1 MATSTSPRRGKRVV
15 ETIDG
20 GDCGCGS
27 SNLCCEP
34 SGSER
39 HPTLMNDPRD
49 IALYAAELVSG
60 DRQDAYG
67 HPLDNFTR
75 AAQIWSVILGCEVS
89 AEQVSLCMVG
99 MKIAREVNQT
109 KPDTIVDGVGYF
121 LTLGMI
127 REERVRRESLE

>member
-15 ETIDG
+15 ETVSG
-20 GDCGCGS
+20 GSGGSGS
-27 SNLCCEP
+27 SDIP
-34 SGSER
+34 SLERGSIG
-39 HPTLMNDPRD
+39 HPSIMNDPRD

-75 AAQIWSVILGCEVS
+75 ASKIWSVILGCEVS
-89 AEQVSLCMVG
+89 AEQVALCMVG
-99 MKIAREVNQT
+99 MKVAREVNQS
-109 KPDTIVDGVGYF
+109 KPDTVVDGIGYF

-127 REERVRRESLE
+127 QEERLRRENN

>member
-20 GDCGCGS
+20 GDCRCGS
-27 SNLCCEP
+27 SDIP
-34 SGSER
+34 SDQSGSLG
-39 HPTLMNDPRD
+39 HPSIMNDPRD

-67 HPLDNFTR
+67 HPLDNLTR
-75 AAQIWSVILGCEVS
+75 ASKIWAVILGCEVS
-89 AEQVSLCMVG
+89 AEQVALCMVG
-99 MKIAREVNQT
+99 MKIAREVNQS
-109 KPDTIVDGVGYF
+109 KPDTVVDGIGYF

-127 REERVRRESLE
+127 QEERLRRENN

>member
-20 GDCGCGS
+20 GDCRCGS
-27 SNLCCEP
+27 SDIP
-34 SGSER
+34 SDQRGSLG
-39 HPTLMNDPRD
+39 HPSIMNDPRD

-67 HPLDNFTR
+67 HPLDNLTR
-75 AAQIWSVILGCEVS
+75 ASKIWSVILGCEVS
-89 AEQVSLCMVG
+89 AEQVALCMVG
-99 MKIAREVNQT
+99 MKIAREVNQS
-109 KPDTIVDGVGYF
+109 KPDTVVDGIGYF

-127 REERVRRESLE
+127 QEERLRRENN

>member
-1 MATSTSPRRGKRVV
+1 MDSSTSPRRRKRVV

-20 GDCGCGS
+20 GDCRCGS
-27 SNLCCEP
+27 SDIP
-34 SGSER
+34 SDQRGSIG
-39 HPTLMNDPRD
+39 HPSIMNDPRD

-75 AAQIWSVILGCEVS
+75 ASKIWSVILGCEVS
-89 AEQVSLCMVG
+89 AEQVALCMVG
-99 MKIAREVNQT
+99 MKIAREVNQS
-109 KPDTIVDGVGYF
+109 KPDTVVDGIGYF

-127 REERVRRESLE
+127 QEERLRRENN